1 MFVTRIVLIVKDGF
15 GGNFQRR
22 LDSINLGVIRFWW
35 CCHLTNTMETIDI
48 ELADVCAV
56 WVPF

>member
-56 WVPF
+56 